1 MIIFP
6 AIDMRQGKCV
16 RLLQGRA
23 DQETVYFQD
32 PVVVAHRWEA

>member
-23 DQETVYFQD
+23 DQETVYSQD
-32 PVVVAHRWEA
+32 PVAVDRKSVV